1 MARILIIEDKPNQRA
16 LYSEELA
23 DEGYEVLCA
32 ADGPEALEMFK
43 RQRPDLIVTDILLP
57 GMTGIEIMERLLA
70 TDPDIPVIIHSAYS
84 SPSRDF
90 MAGLARA
97 YVVKSGGRWTSSLSR
112 RWCTFIWTDRALLK
126 SAREAGKNLLPCY
139 LI

>member
-1 MARILIIEDKPNQRA
+1 MARILIIEDKPNQRS

-23 DEGYEVLCA
+23 DEGYEVVCA
-32 ADGPEALEMFK
+32 ADGPEAMELFK
-43 RQRPDLIVTDILLP
+43 AQRPDLIVTDILLP

-70 TDPDIPVIIHSAYS
+70 IDPEIPVIIHSAYS

-97 YVVKSGGRWTSSLSR
+97 YVVKSGDLEE
-112 RWCTFIWTDRALLK
+112 LK
-126 SAREAGKNLLPCY
+126 EHIRKVLATTANKSNAAPAVGSADSKAKN
-139 LI
+139 